1 MRSLLFALLATLS
14 FCASAQD
21 AWKPFPYDQSAFDYA
36 GDKLRQAWPRLTR
49 GFGTDYPFPDD
60 TWVLNMAKQH
70 PQILAA
76 PITASLPQGTPEELA
91 SAYAAKL
98 QDAWRSVFRGDFAK
112 AKEQGMALGFG
123 GQIPAMFSQVIYAMF
138 LETDQDEKHRLLEQ
152 VIELTDKAG
161 DLIKLDIVAQFGR
174 TYAKARL
181 GEELPIPVSLKRGYS
196 SQIPDEL
203 DAMLKQKPLQPYA
216 LTLYGGYQA
225 GVIRK
230 VGAMLGGL
238 TYGVSAE
245 KMEAYFSRAFAVSND
260 LPIGHYEY
268 ANALSYVYDDDQAN
282 KVLQHLQQAAS
293 FTPISAMESLEI
305 AKARQL
311 LASFKKRLAN
321 N

>member
-1 MRSLLFALLATLS
+1 MRSLLFALLATLC

-21 AWKPFPYDQSAFDYA
+21 AWKPFPYDQSAFDYS
-36 GDKLRQAWPRLTR
+36 GDKLRQAWPQLTR
-49 GFGTDYPFPDD
+49 GFGTDYPYPDEA
-60 TWVLNMAKQH
+60 WVLKMAKLH
-70 PQILAA
+70 PQILGA
-76 PITASLPQGTPEELA
+76 PIIASQAQGTPEELA

-98 QDAWRSVFRGDFAK
+98 QDAWRSMFRGDFAQ

-138 LETDQDEKHRLLEQ
+138 LEADQDEKHRLLEQ
-152 VIELTDKAG
+152 VIELTDEAG
-161 DLIKLDIVAQFGR
+161 ELIKLDIVAQFGR

-203 DAMLKQKPLQPYA
+203 DAMLSKKPLQPYA

-230 VGAMLGGL
+230 VGSMLGGL

-245 KMEAYFSRAFAVSND
+245 KMEAYFARAFAVSDD

-268 ANALSYVYDDDQAN
+268 ANALTYVYGDDQAS
-282 KVLQHLQQAAS
+282 KALQHLQQAAS

-305 AKARQL
+305 AQAKQL
-311 LASFKKRLAN
+311 LAGFKERFAN